1 MAHDAGM
8 MGKADILA
16 LVMHA
21 LGFYG
26 ASRAGSWF
34 FVDDESALDIDL
46 DSSGVGD
53 RIQATGAEVCG
64 GFVGVLGAGRGV
76 EDGRDAIGGGHS
88 DDGLSAREERNRSS
102 SGI

>member
-8 MGKADILA
+8 MRKPDILA

-21 LGFYG
+21 LGIYG
-26 ASRAGSWF
+26 TSGPGSWF
-34 FVDDESALDIDL
+34 FVDDKCALNIDL

-53 RIQATGAEVCG
+53 RIQVTGAEVRG
-64 GFVGVLGAGRGV
+64 GFVGVLGARSGV
-76 EDGRDAIGGGHS
+76 KDGRDAIGGRHG
-88 DDGLSAREERNRSS
+88 DDGLSAREKRIRS